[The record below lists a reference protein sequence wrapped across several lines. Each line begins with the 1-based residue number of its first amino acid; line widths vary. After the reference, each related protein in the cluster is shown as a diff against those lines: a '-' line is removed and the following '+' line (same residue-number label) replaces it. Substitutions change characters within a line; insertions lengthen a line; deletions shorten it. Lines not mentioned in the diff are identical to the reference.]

1 MARVYD
7 NAMII
12 AYTIIAGLAIMLA
25 SLTGAFFIGRST
37 GAWMKKNLKYL
48 VTLSAGVF
56 VAIIYGLLS
65 EVIGHSETPWYS
77 ILGWIALGVVVVEV
91 LSRLIPKAHH
101 HHGDHDHDHA
111 HGKLEAR
118 RMLLGDAMHNIAD
131 GLLLVPAFIADIRL
145 GIFTAFAIFA
155 HELVQEISEF
165 FVLKEAGYT
174 NRQALLRNFIV
185 SGTIFIGVAAS
196 LLVTSIEVL
205 EIPLLCFAAGGF
217 IYIVLRDLLPHTAS
231 SIRKEKSSAIKH
243 IAIGLVGI
251 LVMML
256 VSRAIPHEHPE
267 EEHHE
272 PEGEHLLGI
281 GEEI

>member
-1 MARVYD
+1 
-7 NAMII
+7 MITT
-12 AYTIIAGLAIMLA
+12 YTIIAGVVIMLA
-25 SLTGAFFIGRST
+25 SLSGVFFIGQNAGT
-37 GAWMKKNLKYL
+37 WIKKNLKYL

-56 VAIIYGLLS
+56 IAIVYGLLS
-65 EVIGHSETPWYS
+65 EVIGHGETPWYS

-101 HHGDHDHDHA
+101 HHGDHGDDHT

-131 GLLLVPAFIADIRL
+131 GLLLVPAFIADIHL

-185 SGTIFIGVAAS
+185 SGTIFIGVALS
-196 LLVTSIEVL
+196 LLAKSVEAL

-217 IYIVLRDLLPHTAS
+217 IYIVLRDLLPHTVS
-231 SIRKEKSSAIKH
+231 NIKKEKSSVAKH
-243 IAIGLVGI
+243 IAVGLVGI
-251 LVMML
+251 LIMML
-256 VSRAIPHEHPE
+256 VGRAVPHEDPLE
-267 EEHHE
+267 YDEI
-272 PEGEHLLGI
+272 GGDHLI
-281 GEEI
+281 GVENL